1 MIYVYIEIEISV
13 STSLKLENFKTN
25 PVDLISLNP
34 LLLKSTK
41 ILFTK
46 FATRIPRPFTGYS
59 LSVHRFIKIL
69 SLPILSPLRF

>member
-34 LLLKSTK
+34 LLLKST
-41 ILFTK
+41 
-46 FATRIPRPFTGYS
+46 
-59 LSVHRFIKIL
+59 
-69 SLPILSPLRF
+69 